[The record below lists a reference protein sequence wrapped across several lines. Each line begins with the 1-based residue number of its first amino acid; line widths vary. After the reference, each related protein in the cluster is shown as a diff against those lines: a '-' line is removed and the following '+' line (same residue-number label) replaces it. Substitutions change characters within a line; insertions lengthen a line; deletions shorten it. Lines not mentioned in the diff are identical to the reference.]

1 MTKYILYTFLH
12 NTATLLLDYCV
23 SLSASP
29 SSVLYHARNFMKKNC
44 KIIHMFMWSRDLIT
58 KNVIKVLKYAVN
70 LDEKKSSILKQQ
82 KCF

>member
-1 MTKYILYTFLH
+1 
-12 NTATLLLDYCV
+12 
-23 SLSASP
+23 
-29 SSVLYHARNFMKKNC
+29 
-44 KIIHMFMWSRDLIT
+44 MFMWSRDLIT